1 MINQTRQ
8 QTKYCMGFSSGSKK
22 GNHNHNYNY
31 NNNYANGDD
40 DASIEKLLK
49 EIEANQDSALSLC
62 TEKVLLAQQAYELV
76 SFFSLF
82 SYSFYDLDERVSCIQ
97 NNNERVAFSCCLN
110 FHYATEDSWE
120 CGSMFLSCQ
129 FFAFCIWLYIYCIQ
143 GRLYNLSFKFQSSCI
158 CFR

>member
-1 MINQTRQ
+1 
-8 QTKYCMGFSSGSKK
+8 MGFSSHGSKK
-22 GNHNHNYNY
+22 GNHNHNYSY

-82 SYSFYDLDERVSCIQ
+82 SWIFFNSFYDLDKRFNLYYAGII
-97 NNNERVAFSCCLN
+97 VA
-110 FHYATEDSWE
+110 T
-120 CGSMFLSCQ
+120 
-129 FFAFCIWLYIYCIQ
+129 
-143 GRLYNLSFKFQSSCI
+143 K
-158 CFR
+158 